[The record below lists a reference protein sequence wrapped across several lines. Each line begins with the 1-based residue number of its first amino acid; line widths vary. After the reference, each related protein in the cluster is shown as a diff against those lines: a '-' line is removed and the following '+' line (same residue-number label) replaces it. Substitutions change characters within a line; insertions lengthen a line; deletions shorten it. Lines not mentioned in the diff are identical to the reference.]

1 MKRWL
6 CVCVLTLSM
15 VAAGLGICQ
24 QNASSLRSVQG
35 IVSEVDSVGSL
46 LVILTNNNSDQVR
59 FTVDSGAKIQQG
71 TDNIFLEDV
80 EQGDP
85 VTVKYYESPD
95 GTLRTPM
102 IIDSNV
108 AGDF

>member
-1 MKRWL
+1 MKIWI
-6 CVCVLTLSM
+6 CVCMLALSVM
-15 VAAGLGICQ
+15 VPSLGFCQ
-24 QNASSLRSVQG
+24 QNASKLQSAQG

-46 LVILTNNNSDQVR
+46 LVILVNNDQVR

-71 TDNIFLEDV
+71 TDNIFLEDI

-85 VTVKYYESPD
+85 VTVRYYESPD
-95 GTLRTPM
+95 GTLRITT
-102 IIDSNV
+102 IIDNNI